1 MATVIGDRL
10 RALRQDLGLSQEEVA
25 KKIGV
30 SRPAYVN
37 YERGKSRPVRK
48 LQELAAL
55 FNTTTDYILGEDV
68 AAPVIDPPAS
78 FFNDPKVGKA
88 VEKAKNNPKFQTLL
102 CVTSDLKE
110 DELDSLLTLAEH
122 FAKKHNMT

>member
-1 MATVIGDRL
+1 MSTITGDRL

-25 KKIGV
+25 KKIGI

-37 YERGKSRPVRK
+37 YENGKSRPVRK
-48 LQELAAL
+48 LQELASL
-55 FNTTTDYILGEDV
+55 FGVTTDYILGED
-68 AAPVIDPPAS
+68 ATPVLNPPTN
-78 FFNDPKVGKA
+78 FFDDPKVGKA
-88 VEKAKNNPKFQTLL
+88 VEKAKNDPKYQTLL

-122 FAKKHNMT
+122 YAKKHNMS

>member
-1 MATVIGDRL
+1 MSVTGDRL
-10 RALRQDLGLSQEEVA
+10 RALRQDLGMSQEEVA

-37 YERGKSRPVRK
+37 YEQGKSRPVRK

-55 FNTTTDYILGEDV
+55 FNVTTDYILGEGKEKMF
-68 AAPVIDPPAS
+68 DPSAE
-78 FFNDPKVGKA
+78 FFTDPKVGKA
-88 VEKAKNNPKFQTLL
+88 VEKARNNPKYQTLL

-122 FAKKHNMT
+122 YAKKHNMT